1 MKGQIMVLAAETL
14 EAQLNPLRARVV
26 ANRFILENL
35 ADRFSAGEPRLLA
48 FPVRVV
54 WVLPVE
60 LTYPNV
66 GVVGQVGFVA
76 VDGEQETVVGWT
88 PFDVME
94 TTAQQLYTSHQDAIE
109 AAFS

>member
-1 MKGQIMVLAAETL
+1 MILPAERL
-14 EAQLNPLRARVV
+14 KLGLSPLQARAV

-35 ADRFSAGEPRLLA
+35 ADRFSAGEPRVLA
-48 FPVRVV
+48 FPTRTV
-54 WVLPVE
+54 WIIPIE

-66 GVVGQVGFVA
+66 GVVGHVGFVA

-88 PFDVME
+88 PFEVME
-94 TTAQQLYTSHQDAIE
+94 TAAQQLYTDHRDAIH